1 MGEED
6 LANQQFHYFGP
17 SVPKLSMASPMQR
30 T

>member
-6 LANQQFHYFGP
+6 LASQQFHYFGP
-17 SVPKLSMASPMQR
+17 SIPKLSIASLMQW